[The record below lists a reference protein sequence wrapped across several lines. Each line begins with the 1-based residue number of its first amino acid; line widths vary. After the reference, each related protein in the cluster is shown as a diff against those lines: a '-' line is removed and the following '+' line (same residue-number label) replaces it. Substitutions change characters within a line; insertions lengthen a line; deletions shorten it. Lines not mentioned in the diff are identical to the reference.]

1 MSDYRMAPIRSGP
14 FQTSQ
19 TRRDSIIRHRGR
31 EDAHMTPEHLAERV
45 DAYLKE
51 TGISRS
57 AFGVR
62 VANDRNLVFQ
72 LQRGR
77 NVTLLTANKILAAI
91 EETEG

>member
-1 MSDYRMAPIRSGP
+1 
-14 FQTSQ
+14 
-19 TRRDSIIRHRGR
+19 
-31 EDAHMTPEHLAERV
+31 MTPEHLAQRV
-45 DAYLKE
+45 DAYLKD
-51 TGISRS
+51 TGISRT

-62 VANDRNLVFQ
+62 VANDPNLVFQ